1 MWVDL
6 DRIRT
11 PVWSNVTELLKFRK
25 LHFSRSIS
33 SAILACSSKL
43 MVDYDNMGPGL
54 QLVRAQF
61 LTFLLS
67 KLSHDF
73 KLCRMSI
80 LQNFPNCLY
89 CACWFDL
96 DPIQGQG
103 QGYVA
108 MTTSPLPGLFLSIYV
123 FSNHLIGRGQK
134 SVWCVSVCMCVWTI
148 TFGQNNPWP
157 RYLACSFNLTLSMLF
172 SKVKVTGH
180 SSGSQNEKCSFV
192 GYGWIL
198 QGDCTF
204 WIARC
209 QHQTCTKCTVY

>member
-1 MWVDL
+1 MTIWDLVYSLSEPNFWLSFSVSYHMTSNFAECRYYRTFPIACIVHADLTLTRSKIKVKVMW
-6 DRIRT
+6 
-11 PVWSNVTELLKFRK
+11 PWPPAPFRG
-25 LHFSRSIS
+25 F
-33 SAILACSSKL
+33 
-43 MVDYDNMGPGL
+43 
-54 QLVRAQF
+54 
-61 LTFLLS
+61 
-67 KLSHDF
+67 
-73 KLCRMSI
+73 
-80 LQNFPNCLY
+80 
-89 CACWFDL
+89 
-96 DPIQGQG
+96 
-103 QGYVA
+103 
-108 MTTSPLPGLFLSIYV
+108 FLSIYV

-157 RYLACSFNLTLSMLF
+157 RYLACWFNLTLSMLF